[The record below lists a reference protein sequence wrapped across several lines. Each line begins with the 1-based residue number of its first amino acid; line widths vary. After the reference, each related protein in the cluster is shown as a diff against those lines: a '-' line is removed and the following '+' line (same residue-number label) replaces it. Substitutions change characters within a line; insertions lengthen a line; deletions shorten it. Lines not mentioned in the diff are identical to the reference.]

1 VISIRFGASGRR
13 AGRLALIAGVIGVI
27 AGLAMLGRV
36 LFASWVAAEILLSLL
51 GVIIL
56 LTGVLHASGGF
67 RKRSTEGREWTW
79 TSFLLG
85 IFEILLGLN
94 LSISPL
100 NPENWVYLA
109 ASIWALLGGLILIG
123 DALYLRQLAKKT
135 SII

>member
-1 VISIRFGASGRR
+1 M
-13 AGRLALIAGVIGVI
+13 IAGVIGVI
-27 AGLAMLGRV
+27 AGLAMLGRP
-36 LFASWVAAEILLSLL
+36 LFASWVAEEILLSLL

-56 LTGVLHASGGF
+56 LTGALHASGGF
-67 RKRSTEGREWTW
+67 RKRTTEGREWTW

-85 IFEILLGLN
+85 IFEIILGLN
-94 LSISPL
+94 LIISPF
-100 NPENWVYLA
+100 NPDNWVYLT